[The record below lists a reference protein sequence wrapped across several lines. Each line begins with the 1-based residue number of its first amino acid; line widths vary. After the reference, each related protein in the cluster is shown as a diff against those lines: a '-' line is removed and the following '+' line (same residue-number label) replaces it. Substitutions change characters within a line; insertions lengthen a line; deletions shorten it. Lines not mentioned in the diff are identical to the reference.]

1 MLFIQLFCMCCVL
14 LSDFIAIAEEIYT
27 VLESNA
33 NDEVD
38 GLILDVIV
46 QQLKE
51 AVCKPCDL
59 SSS

>member
-1 MLFIQLFCMCCVL
+1 M
-14 LSDFIAIAEEIYT
+14 LSDFIAIAEDIYA
-27 VLESNA
+27 VLESNV

-51 AVCKPCDL
+51 AVCKPCEL
-59 SSS
+59 SHS